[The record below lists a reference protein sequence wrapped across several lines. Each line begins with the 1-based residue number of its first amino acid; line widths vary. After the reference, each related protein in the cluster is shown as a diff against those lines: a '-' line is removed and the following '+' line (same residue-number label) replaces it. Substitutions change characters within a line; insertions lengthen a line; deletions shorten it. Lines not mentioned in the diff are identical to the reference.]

1 VKKFLEE
8 AGVSFQEIDVSS
20 DKTAR
25 DEMVRKAGQM
35 VVPVIEVDGSI
46 IVGFKEGELRE
57 KLSL

>member
-20 DKTAR
+20 DQTAR

-35 VVPVIEVDGSI
+35 VVPVIEVSGSI

-57 KLSL
+57 KLNL

>member
-1 VKKFLEE
+1 
-8 AGVSFQEIDVSS
+8 
-20 DKTAR
+20 
-25 DEMVRKAGQM
+25 MVRKAGQM